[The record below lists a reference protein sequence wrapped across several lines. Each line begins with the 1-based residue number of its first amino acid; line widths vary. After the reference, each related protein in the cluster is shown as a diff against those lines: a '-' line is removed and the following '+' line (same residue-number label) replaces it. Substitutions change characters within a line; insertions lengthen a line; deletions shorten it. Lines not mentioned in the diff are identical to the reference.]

1 MSQELQI
8 IYNNTNTWITYVN
21 YNGEDN
27 TQTVTISPGQMMRA
41 TGQFNI
47 PDNSDPS
54 TYWSYEYSEIQAGG
68 SAIFSF
74 WDDDS
79 DNYNIKYISGNNCK
93 TTPMYMPGYY
103 NGGNEQTV
111 GSVRFRQLF
120 NELLYPRL
128 RAAKQLVIAG
138 GPT

>member
-1 MSQELQI
+1 MSQELQV
-8 IYNNTNTWITYVN
+8 IYNNTNAWIPYVN

-27 TQTVTISPGQMMRA
+27 TQTVRIGPGQMMRA

-47 PDNSDPS
+47 PDNSDPC
-54 TYWSYEYSEIQAGG
+54 TYWSYEHSEIQIGD

-79 DNYNIKYISGNNCK
+79 DSYNIKYINGNNCK

-103 NGGNEQTV
+103 NGGNGQTV
-111 GSVRFRQLF
+111 DIVVSGNSSTSYSILAC
-120 NELLYPRL
+120 EL
-128 RAAKQLVIAG
+128 QNN
-138 GPT
+138 